1 MAGDTNSTDNQAPFR
16 AGGSTDVTAPFRA
29 GGKVVVDRGS
39 TALQAPFKG
48 LGGVDHHGITLAI
61 IGVGLISGS
70 FALAWKEKGWAKH
83 VIGVS
88 RTEASQKKAIELG
101 LIDEALPLEE
111 AVKKSDFIYVAI
123 PVDAT
128 IPTMVKIMDLV
139 TEKQIVA
146 DAGSTKFALCDA
158 LKNHPMRK
166 RFVATH
172 PMWGT
177 EYSGPEAAVKN
188 AFVGRACVICEAE
201 KSDPAA
207 VTLVEYIYRQLGMNI
222 IYMEALAHDVHAAYI
237 SHISHITSF
246 ALANTVL
253 EKEKEENTIFDL
265 AGGGFESTVRLAK
278 SSPAMWAPI
287 FMQNR
292 ENVLEVLNEHISQ
305 LRKFKASLEKEN
317 MDYLYELMNNANK
330 IRKVLD
336 K

>member
-1 MAGDTNSTDNQAPFR
+1 MAIDNTSNGQL
-16 AGGSTDVTAPFRA
+16 
-29 GGKVVVDRGS
+29 
-39 TALQAPFKG
+39 ALSGA
-48 LGGVDHHGITLAI
+48 TLTI

-70 FALAWKEKGWAKH
+70 FALALKDKGFVSH

-88 RTEASQKKAIELG
+88 RTRASEQKALDLG

-111 AVKKSDFIYVAI
+111 AVKKADIIYVAI
-123 PVDAT
+123 PVDST
-128 IPTMVKIMDLV
+128 IPTMLQIMDMV
-139 TEKQIVA
+139 TDKQIVA

-158 LKNHPMRK
+158 LKNHPSRA

-177 EYSGPEAAVKN
+177 EYSGPEAAVHN
-188 AFVGRACVICEAE
+188 AFAGRSCVICEKE

-207 VTLVEYIYRQLGMNI
+207 AELIENIYRELGMNI
-222 IYMEALAHDVHAAYI
+222 VHMDAVSHDVHAAYV

-253 EKEKEENTIFDL
+253 EKEKEEDAIFEL

-287 FMQNR
+287 FMQNK
-292 ENVLEVLNEHISQ
+292 ENVLDVLNEHISQ
-305 LRKFKASLEKEN
+305 LRKFKACLEKEN
-317 MDYLYELMNNANK
+317 MDYLYELMENANK
-330 IRKVLD
+330 IRRIIK
-336 K
+336 